1 MNLFSNQFQHISLS
15 LSKYR
20 RNDIHYRQNGIKKN
34 SRKKKGKRKNK
45 EKKRRDTRCLQNR
58 VCKAVGRRNDAAA
71 SGATT
76 HLEGRR
82 EEGSCTARDLEGTRN
97 RGSVPKR
104 DPLMRTRS
112 TVVETSSQ
120 VGLDRGLAGGAR

>member
-1 MNLFSNQFQHISLS
+1 MQQIMNLLLKKINFKSISTYLSFSIH
-15 LSKYR
+15 R
-20 RNDIHYRQNGIKKN
+20 RNDIHHRQNGIKN
-34 SRKKKGKRKNK
+34 SQR
-45 EKKRRDTRCLQNR
+45 KKRRDTRCLQNR